1 MYYFTNDYSEG
12 AHESILQA
20 LIQSNMEQE
29 PGYGYDT
36 HSLGAIEKIRT
47 AVANHNVDVHLL
59 PGGTQT
65 NLTAIG
71 SFLRPH
77 EACIAVES
85 GHIATHETGAIEAT
99 GHKIITVPSADGK
112 IRPAQIQEVVDWHK
126 DEHSVKPRLVYISNS
141 TEVGTVYTKNDLL
154 DIRQTCDRNN
164 LLLYIDGARI
174 GAAIVVKEAEID
186 LSLHCQ
192 VADAFTIGATKNG
205 ALLGEAIVIRNEA
218 LKEDFRYLIKQR
230 GALMAKGRILGIQ
243 FEVLFTDDLYFDLAH
258 HAKKMADQLT
268 DGLRSKGITF
278 LVDSPTNQ
286 VFPILTREQIQKL
299 EADFA
304 FYEWEPVGDQ
314 AAIRLV
320 TSWATPQK
328 AVDDFLAAIH

>member
-20 LIQSNMEQE
+20 LIQSNLEQE

-36 HSLGAIEKIRT
+36 HTLNAVEKIRL
-47 AVANHNVDVHLL
+47 AVENQDVDVHLI
-59 PGGTQT
+59 PGGTQA
-65 NLTAIG
+65 NLTALG
-71 SFLRPH
+71 SFMRPH

-99 GHKIITVPSADGK
+99 GHKIITVPSGDGK

-141 TEVGTVYTKNDLL
+141 TEVGTLYTKNELL

-174 GAAIVVKEAEID
+174 GAAIVVNEAEID
-186 LSLHCQ
+186 LPLHCE

-205 ALLGEAIVIRNEA
+205 ALLGEAIIIRNEA

-230 GALMAKGRILGIQ
+230 GALMAKGRIMGIQ
-243 FEVLFTDDLYFDLAH
+243 FETLFTDDLYFDLAR
-258 HAKKMADQLT
+258 HAKRMADQLT
-268 DGLRSKGITF
+268 HGLRSKGMTF

-286 VFPILTREQIQKL
+286 VFPILTKEQIQKL
-299 EADFA
+299 EKDFA

-314 AAIRLV
+314 VAIRLV
-320 TSWATPQK
+320 TSWATPQESI
-328 AVDDFLAAIH
+328 DSFLAAID

>member
-20 LIQSNMEQE
+20 LMQSNLEQE
-29 PGYGYDT
+29 PGYGYDSHT
-36 HSLGAIEKIRT
+36 LNAVEKIRT
-47 AVANHNVDVHLL
+47 AVNNQDVDVHLI
-59 PGGTQT
+59 PGGTQA
-65 NLTAIG
+65 NLTALG
-71 SFLRPH
+71 AFMRPH

-85 GHIATHETGAIEAT
+85 GHVATHETGAIEAT

-141 TEVGTVYTKNDLL
+141 TEVGTVYTKNELL
-154 DIRQTCDRNN
+154 DIRQTCDHNN

-174 GAAIVVKEAEID
+174 GAAISVDDAEID
-186 LSLHCQ
+186 LPLHCK

-205 ALLGEAIVIRNEA
+205 ALLGEAIIIRNEA
-218 LKEDFRYLIKQR
+218 LKEDFRYMIKQR

-243 FEVLFTDDLYFDLAH
+243 FEVLFTDDLYFDLAR
-258 HAKKMADQLT
+258 HAKEMADRLT

-286 VFPILTREQIQKL
+286 VFPILTKEQIQTL
-299 EADFA
+299 QADFS

-314 AAIRLV
+314 VAIRLV

-328 AVDDFLAAIH
+328 AVDDFLTAVE

>member
-12 AHESILQA
+12 AHENILQA
-20 LIQSNMEQE
+20 LIQSNLEQE
-29 PGYGYDT
+29 PGYGLDSHT
-36 HSLGAIEKIRT
+36 ANAVQKIRD
-47 AVANHNVDVHLL
+47 AVENQNVDVHLL
-59 PGGTQT
+59 PGGTQA
-65 NLTAIG
+65 NLTAIA

-99 GHKIITVPSADGK
+99 GHKIITVPCGDGK

-141 TEVGTVYTKNDLL
+141 TEVGTLYTKNDLL

-174 GAAIVVKEAEID
+174 GAAIVVNEAE
-186 LSLHCQ
+186 LTLALHCQ

-205 ALLGEAIVIRNEA
+205 ALLGEAIIIRNES

-243 FEVLFTDDLYFDLAH
+243 FETLFTDDLYFNLAR
-258 HAKKMADQLT
+258 HAKNMADQLT
-268 DGLRSKGITF
+268 DGLRSKGLTF

-286 VFPILTREQIQKL
+286 VFPILTKEQIQKL
-299 EADFA
+299 ESNFA

-314 AAIRLV
+314 IAIRLV
-320 TSWATPQK
+320 TSWATPQES
-328 AVDDFLAAIH
+328 VDSFLAAID

>member
-12 AHESILQA
+12 AHEKILQA
-20 LIQSNMEQE
+20 LIQSNLQQE
-29 PGYGYDT
+29 AGYGLDSHT
-36 HSLGAIEKIRT
+36 ANAVQKIRD
-47 AVANHNVDVHLL
+47 AVENQDVDVHLL

-77 EACIAVES
+77 EACIAAES

-99 GHKIITVPSADGK
+99 GHKVITVPSGDGK

-141 TEVGTVYTKNDLL
+141 TEVGTIYNRKELL

-164 LLLYIDGARI
+164 LLLYIDGARL
-174 GAAIVVKEAEID
+174 GAAIVVEEAKID
-186 LSLHCQ
+186 LALHCK

-205 ALLGEAIVIRNEA
+205 ALLGEAIIIRNET

-243 FEVLFTDDLYFDLAH
+243 FEVLFTDDLYFDLAR
-258 HAKKMADQLT
+258 HAKNMADHLT
-268 DGLRSKGITF
+268 GGLRSKGLTF

-286 VFPILTREQIQKL
+286 VFPILSKDQIQKL

-304 FYEWEPVGDQ
+304 FSEWEAVGDQ
-314 AAIRLV
+314 IAIRLV
-320 TSWATPQK
+320 TSWATSHK
-328 AVDDFLAAIH
+328 AVDNFLAAIG